1 MENPIIGIA
10 AKFQYKISSIRI
22 LAVVDTFSWSR
33 GRLHRKE
40 LYFPTKILK
49 SEERSW
55 CDYFPPPSLE
65 QLALKTIQW
74 NVIIIIIIIII
85 IIVVVDDDTHY
96 WVCLSSYHPFQ
107 LYYKVW

>member
-10 AKFQYKISSIRI
+10 AKFQYKISSIRT

-49 SEERSW
+49 SGERSW

-85 IIVVVDDDTHY
+85 IVVVDDDTHY
-96 WVCLSSYHPFQ
+96 WVCSSSYHSFQ

>member
-10 AKFQYKISSIRI
+10 AKFQYKISSIRT

-74 NVIIIIIIIII
+74 NVIIIIIIII
-85 IIVVVDDDTHY
+85 VVDDDTHY
-96 WVCLSSYHPFQ
+96 WVCLSSYHSFQ

>member
-1 MENPIIGIA
+1 MENPLIGIA
-10 AKFQYKISSIRI
+10 AKFQYKISSIRT
-22 LAVVDTFSWSR
+22 LAVVDTISWSR

-55 CDYFPPPSLE
+55 YDYFPPPSLE

-74 NVIIIIIIIII
+74 NVIIVIII

-96 WVCLSSYHPFQ
+96 WVCLSSYHPLQ

>member
-10 AKFQYKISSIRI
+10 AKFQYKISSIRT
-22 LAVVDTFSWSR
+22 LAVVDTISWSR

-74 NVIIIIIIIII
+74 NVIIIIIIII
-85 IIVVVDDDTHY
+85 VVDDDTHY
-96 WVCLSSYHPFQ
+96 WVCLSSYHSFQ

>member
-10 AKFQYKISSIRI
+10 AKFQYKISSIRT

-65 QLALKTIQW
+65 QLALKIIQW
-74 NVIIIIIIIII
+74 NVIIIIIIII
-85 IIVVVDDDTHY
+85 VVDDDTHY
-96 WVCLSSYHPFQ
+96 WVCLSSYHSFQ

>member
-10 AKFQYKISSIRI
+10 AKFQYKISSIRT
-22 LAVVDTFSWSR
+22 LAVVDTISWSW

-85 IIVVVDDDTHY
+85 IIVVDDDTHY
-96 WVCLSSYHPFQ
+96 WVCLSSYHSFQ